1 MKTYIATH
9 EFKSKELQEQY
20 FEAVQSMTETDIQ
33 AAVTGDQAKCQMNF
47 SNGSD
52 SMKMFCWWEALDSDA
67 IIEKLGEMN
76 AFFTTECIE
85 MNNVL
90 DARMD

>member
-20 FEAVQSMTETDIQ
+20 FQAVQSMTETDIQ

-47 SNGSD
+47 SNIR
-52 SMKMFCWWEALDSDA
+52 FHE
-67 IIEKLGEMN
+67 
-76 AFFTTECIE
+76 
-85 MNNVL
+85 
-90 DARMD
+90 

>member
-20 FEAVQSMTETDIQ
+20 FQAVQSMTETDIQ
-33 AAVTGDQAKCQMNF
+33 AAVTGDQAQCQMNF

-52 SMKMFCWWEALDSDA
+52 SMKTSCWWEATSSQA
-67 IIEKLGEMN
+67 IIDQLGDMNSFFDTECHEMN
-76 AFFTTECIE
+76 G
-85 MNNVL
+85 VL
-90 DARMD
+90 DLRT

>member
-20 FEAVQSMTETDIQ
+20 FQAVQSMTETDIQ

-47 SNGSD
+47 SNGSG
-52 SMKMFCWWEALDSDA
+52 SMKMFCWWEATSSQA
-67 IIEKLGEMN
+67 IIDQLGDMN
-76 AFFTTECIE
+76 SFFDTECHE
-85 MNNVL
+85 MGEVL
-90 DARMD
+90 DLRT